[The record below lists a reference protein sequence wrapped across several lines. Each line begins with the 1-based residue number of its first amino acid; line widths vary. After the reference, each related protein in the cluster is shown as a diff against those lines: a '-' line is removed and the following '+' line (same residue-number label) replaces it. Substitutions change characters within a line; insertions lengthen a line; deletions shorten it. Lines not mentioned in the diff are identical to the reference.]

1 MGGLEEPQYGEPSNW
16 AHCKTVAHYYFFF
29 QDDFHFKKK
38 YKLSMNNFSKK
49 TELIFMLNF
58 IVNPQPCIRIRFC
71 YNFV

>member
-1 MGGLEEPQYGEPSNW
+1 
-16 AHCKTVAHYYFFF
+16 
-29 QDDFHFKKK
+29 
-38 YKLSMNNFSKK
+38 MNNFSKK